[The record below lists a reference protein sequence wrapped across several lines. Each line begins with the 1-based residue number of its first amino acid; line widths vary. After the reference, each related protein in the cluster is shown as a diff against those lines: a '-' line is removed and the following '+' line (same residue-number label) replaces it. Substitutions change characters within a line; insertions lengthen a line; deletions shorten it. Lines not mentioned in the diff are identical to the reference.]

1 MFSFEN
7 KANDKDS
14 LCKIVGGVKNGK
26 IIYVNK
32 YEPSQKPEENEN
44 NFNELK
50 LTDGKFEVIP
60 NIKKERDVCSFLGP
74 SGVGKSYSINQFC
87 MNYKKLFPKKFIYLF
102 SRKTSDTSFNNSLK
116 IDRVKI
122 DYSLITVPIKYEE
135 FENSCVIFDD
145 IDGLESTTKEQKMI
159 KAEVH
164 NIKNQILELGR
175 SLNITCLISSHIAT
189 KGNETKTLI
198 NESHLTFI
206 YPSSGSPYHRLLNF
220 YFGFTNKQIE
230 KIKNFNSRWV
240 CMTRTIP
247 RALITETELMPLK
260 NI

>member
-60 NIKKERDVCSFLGP
+60 NIKKERDVVSYFGS
-74 SGVGKSYSINQFC
+74 SGVGKSYSINQFVI
-87 MNYKKLFPKKFIYLF
+87 NYKKLFPKNYVYLF
-102 SRKTSDTSFNNSLK
+102 SRKADDNSFSKNIK
-116 IDRVKI
+116 FDRVKI
-122 DYSLITVPIKYEE
+122 DYSLITTPIKYEE
-135 FENSCVIFDD
+135 FKDSIVVFDD
-145 IDGLESTTKEQKMI
+145 IDGLESTTKEQRLI

-164 NIKNQILELGR
+164 NLKNQILELGR
-175 SLNITCLISSHIAT
+175 SLNITCLISSHIST

-206 YPSSGSPYHRLLNF
+206 YPSSGGPYHRLLSF
-220 YFGFTNKQIE
+220 YYGFNNKQIQ
-230 KIKNFNSRWV
+230 KIKDFNSRWV
-240 CMTRTIP
+240 CLTRSFP
-247 RALITETELMPLK
+247 RAIITETELMPMK